1 MSAKKIFKNEKL
13 SFTKFKTEKG
23 FILTNK
29 KEMQYQA

>member
-1 MSAKKIFKNEKL
+1 L